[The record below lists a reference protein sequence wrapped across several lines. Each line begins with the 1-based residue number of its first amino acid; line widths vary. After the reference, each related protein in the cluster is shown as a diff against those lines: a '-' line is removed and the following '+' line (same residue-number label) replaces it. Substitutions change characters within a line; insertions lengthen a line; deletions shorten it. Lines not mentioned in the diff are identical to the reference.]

1 MRLKMK
7 LKGKLHKLNFKRFR
21 LLHKCLIGLI
31 CFVTLCNNSYSQE
44 FINYN
49 TERILNYHVDI
60 QVDTT
65 GDLLVTET
73 IRVNVLNQQINRG
86 IFRMLPDN
94 RNINN
99 QNIDVDYSILSIEK
113 NGAVEDYHTET
124 SNGFY
129 LIYIGNENIILTPG
143 IYTYAIKYKT
153 KRQIGFFE
161 NYDELYWNTT
171 GSEWDFPIDT
181 VTAVV
186 NLPAGVRI
194 IQNACYTGGYGS
206 IEQKCSSQRLS
217 SSSYQWA
224 AFNLNPKEGLT
235 IAVGFSKG
243 VVKPP
248 FIPDW
253 LHPQK
258 MKQWLIFVGLLF
270 IGLLIYQWYKRG
282 KDYQS
287 PVVVPRF
294 EPPNN
299 LSPAGVGYIFNGG
312 YKKSFIAASLVNLAV
327 NQYVKIAQIKKK
339 GFFSKEEYTI
349 SKRKEDTNDLV
360 LEESTLLNSLLPHQ
374 GNTVHLDG
382 EYDANIAQAV
392 KSFQNSLDTK
402 YLKMINEGN
411 HKKISFLFFAVLG
424 LFFLSLSFWVD
435 HYYHLSGE
443 IIGSVFTFAVYTV
456 LFIIVLVVGYRKSR
470 WIWLIVAIVT
480 GLVILLWSPI
490 DGTLNA
496 YNILILFFIILM
508 VALSFFSFAIRRP
521 SKEVLQLQSEIEG
534 FKMYLGAAENH
545 LIQFNNPPSLTPE
558 LFEKYLPYALVLGV
572 DEIWGK
578 NFDKLIQNGTIKY
591 ENQWYSGT
599 SSFSYNFANSM
610 SHSLTSSITS
620 SSTQPSSSSSGSS
633 GGGFSGGGGGGGGG
647 GGW

>member
-1 MRLKMK
+1 
-7 LKGKLHKLNFKRFR
+7 
-21 LLHKCLIGLI
+21 
-31 CFVTLCNNSYSQE
+31 
-44 FINYN
+44 
-49 TERILNYHVDI
+49 
-60 QVDTT
+60 
-65 GDLLVTET
+65 
-73 IRVNVLNQQINRG
+73 
-86 IFRMLPDN
+86 
-94 RNINN
+94 
-99 QNIDVDYSILSIEK
+99 
-113 NGAVEDYHTET
+113 
-124 SNGFY
+124 
-129 LIYIGNENIILTPG
+129 
-143 IYTYAIKYKT
+143 
-153 KRQIGFFE
+153 
-161 NYDELYWNTT
+161 
-171 GSEWDFPIDT
+171 
-181 VTAVV
+181 
-186 NLPAGVRI
+186 
-194 IQNACYTGGYGS
+194 
-206 IEQKCSSQRLS
+206 
-217 SSSYQWA
+217 
-224 AFNLNPKEGLT
+224 
-235 IAVGFSKG
+235 
-243 VVKPP
+243 
-248 FIPDW
+248 
-253 LHPQK
+253 
-258 MKQWLIFVGLLF
+258 
-270 IGLLIYQWYKRG
+270 LLIYQWYKRG
-282 KDYQS
+282 IDYQS

-299 LSPAGVGYIFNGG
+299 LSPAGVGYISKGG
-312 YKKSFIAASLVNLAV
+312 YQKSFIAASLVNLAV

-480 GLVILLWSPI
+480 GLVILLWRPI

-620 SSTQPSSSSSGSS
+620 SSTQPSSSSSGSG

>member
-1 MRLKMK
+1 MKLIMK
-7 LKGKLHKLNFKRFR
+7 LKGKLPKLNFKRI
-21 LLHKCLIGLI
+21 LHLHKRLIGI
-31 CFVTLCNNSYSQE
+31 FFFITLSFNSYSQADI
-44 FINYN
+44 FYN
-49 TERILNYHVDI
+49 TERILNFNVAT

-65 GDLLVTET
+65 GELLVTEI
-73 IRVNVLNQQINRG
+73 IRVNVLNYQINRG
-86 IFRMLPDN
+86 IFRMLPDS

-99 QNIDVDYSILSIEK
+99 QNIDVDYAILSIKK
-113 NGAVEDYHTET
+113 NGTEEDYHTET

-129 LIYIGNENIILTPG
+129 VIYIGNEDVVLKPG
-143 IYTYAIKYKT
+143 IYTYSITYKT

-161 NYDELYWNTT
+161 NFDELYWNTT

-181 VTAVV
+181 ATALV

-206 IEQKCSSQRLS
+206 RDQNCTSQRLS
-217 SSSYQWA
+217 SSSLQWSTY
-224 AFNLNPKEGLT
+224 NLNPKEGLT
-235 IAVGFSKG
+235 VAVGFSKG
-243 VVKPP
+243 VIQPP
-248 FIPDW
+248 IIPGW
-253 LHPQK
+253 LQPQK
-258 MKQWLIFVGLLF
+258 MKQWLIFAGLLF
-270 IGLLIYQWYKRG
+270 IGLLVFQWYKRG

-299 LSPAGVGYIFNGG
+299 LSPAGVGYISKGG
-312 YKKSFIAASLVNLAV
+312 YQKSFIAASLVNLAV
-327 NQYVKIAQIKKK
+327 NHYVKIAQIGKK

-349 SKRKEDTNDLV
+349 SRRKEGEEDLF
-360 LEESTLLNSLLPHQ
+360 LEESALLNSLLSHQ
-374 GNTVHLDG
+374 GDTVHLDG
-382 EYDANIAQAV
+382 EYDANIAQSV
-392 KSFQNSLDTK
+392 KTFQSSLDSK
-402 YLKMINEGN
+402 YLKTISEGN
-411 HKKISFLFFAVLG
+411 HKKISFLFFATLS
-424 LFFLSLSFWVD
+424 LFFLGFSFLVN

-443 IIGSVFTFAVYTV
+443 IIGSVFTFAIYTV

-470 WIWLIVAIVT
+470 WMWLIMAIVT
-480 GLVILLWSPI
+480 GLVLFVWGPI
-490 DGTLNA
+490 GESLNA
-496 YNILILFFIILM
+496 YTILILFFIILM

-521 SKEVLQLQSEIEG
+521 SKDLLQLQSEIEG

-545 LIQFNNPPSLTPE
+545 LIKFNNPPRVTPE

-572 DEIWGK
+572 DDIWGK

-591 ENQWYSGT
+591 ENQWYSGIT
-599 SSFSYNFANSM
+599 PFSHNFANTM

-620 SSTQPSSSSSGSS
+620 SSTQPSSSGSG